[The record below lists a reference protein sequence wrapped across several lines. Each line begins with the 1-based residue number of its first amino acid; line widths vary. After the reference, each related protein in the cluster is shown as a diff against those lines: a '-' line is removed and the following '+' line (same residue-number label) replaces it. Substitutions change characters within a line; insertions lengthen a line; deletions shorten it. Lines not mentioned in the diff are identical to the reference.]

1 MTAALLP
8 PAATPQHW
16 FGIDLRWA
24 YAELLS
30 TLRRQCSCPQRAQ
43 DALHDAL
50 LRYALLQ
57 HRSQVAEPQAY
68 LRRVAQSVLSDQLR
82 RDQRYV
88 FEAAPDEQR
97 LPTAPDT
104 ADLAALR
111 QRLALLQ
118 HVINTLPP
126 RCREVFWRVRV
137 EGSSQPEVAAALGIS
152 LNMVERHLIRA
163 MLDLR
168 ALQEQG
174 A

>member
-1 MTAALLP
+1 MITARLQ
-8 PAATPQHW
+8 PAATPLFW

-30 TLRRQCSCPQRAQ
+30 ALRRQCGCPQRAK

-50 LRYALLQ
+50 LRYALVQ
-57 HRSQVAEPQAY
+57 HQQQPDQPQAY
-68 LRRVAQSVLSDQLR
+68 LRRMAQNALVDQLR
-82 RDQRYV
+82 RDRHYDFGV
-88 FEAAPDEQR
+88 TPDENA
-97 LPTAPDT
+97 LPLVPDT
-104 ADLAALR
+104 AELAALR
-111 QRLALLQ
+111 QRLLLLQ
-118 HVINTLPP
+118 QVIDCLPP

-137 EGSSQPEVAAALGIS
+137 EGASQPEVAAELGIS

-168 ALQEQG
+168 ALQEHC

>member
-8 PAATPQHW
+8 PATTPQHW

-24 YAELLS
+24 YAELLAA
-30 TLRRQCSCPQRAQ
+30 LRRQCGCPQRAK
-43 DALHDAL
+43 DVLHDAL

-57 HRSQVAEPQAY
+57 QRSQVAEPQAY
-68 LRRVAQSVLSDQLR
+68 LRRVAQSVLCDQLR
-82 RDQRYV
+82 RDQHYV
-88 FEAAPDEQR
+88 FEAEPDEQQ
-97 LPTAPDT
+97 LPAAPDT
-104 ADLAALR
+104 ADLAAL
-111 QRLALLQ
+111 LQ
-118 HVINTLPP
+118 QVIDTLPP

-168 ALQEQG
+168 ALQEHG

>member
-8 PAATPQHW
+8 PATPSLHW

-30 TLRRQCSCPQRAQ
+30 ALRRQCGCPQRAK
-43 DALHDAL
+43 DVLHDAL

-57 HRSQVAEPQAY
+57 HRSQVTEPQAY

-82 RDQRYV
+82 RDQHYV
-88 FEAAPDEQR
+88 FEAEPDEQR
-97 LPTAPDT
+97 LPAAPDT

-118 HVINTLPP
+118 QVIDTLPP

-137 EGSSQPEVAAALGIS
+137 EGDSQPHVAAALGIS